1 MNLVS
6 LKKIDL
12 DQKFLAEENDGLK
25 IYRGYGHYYVVFD
38 NCAKLSDALF
48 WKDLSEE
55 ACNLIVPIKS
65 LIVFKGKCAG
75 YITNI
80 HYGIDGMTALNKTY
94 DDLEKR
100 KILAYFL
107 VDLYEK
113 LNNKGMAYTN
123 WTLQDILIENT
134 RKFKLTKP
142 HFLVDIVMHNE
153 FDSPILEYNFC
164 EMIFSIL
171 YGIDFS
177 VVNAEEIPDLN
188 IPEAIKDVLGKR
200 KNEKITLPIIKDIIR
215 YTKNEFVIDP
225 QIQKLKRTYNPN
237 N

>member
-1 MNLVS
+1 M
-6 LKKIDL
+6 
-12 DQKFLAEENDGLK
+12 
-25 IYRGYGHYYVVFD
+25 
-38 NCAKLSDALF
+38 LF
-48 WKDLSEE
+48 RS
-55 ACNLIVPIKS
+55 
-65 LIVFKGKCAG
+65 
-75 YITNI
+75 
-80 HYGIDGMTALNKTY
+80 
-94 DDLEKR
+94 
-100 KILAYFL
+100 
-107 VDLYEK
+107 
-113 LNNKGMAYTN
+113 
-123 WTLQDILIENT
+123 
-134 RKFKLTKP
+134 
-142 HFLVDIVMHNE
+142 